1 MRRRV
6 FALFAAV
13 AAATTLGSA
22 APAWAGTQSS
32 HAGCVGIVTSWEAT
46 ELPSGSVGG
55 EASGLAGPGFGVG
68 FVAPLAR
75 YHLGSLEGCATV
87 VE

>member
-13 AAATTLGSA
+13 GASMVLGSA
-22 APAWAGTQSS
+22 APASAGTSSS

-46 ELPSGSVGG
+46 ELPAGSVGS
-55 EASGLAGPGFGVG
+55 EVSQLAGPGFGAFVSSLAHHHVG
-68 FVAPLAR
+68 SPEACA
-75 YHLGSLEGCATV
+75 ATV
-87 VE
+87 E